1 MSPQCIPVDSDIPTK
16 TPVVKEFLFW
26 LTHKAGP
33 KQCNSQCKIPFK
45 CVLIEPG
52 DNTWKHVQRC
62 VPATETGPRRVRLC
76 SSVCVCVF
84 LPSLKCA
91 LGLCVSMHMN
101 VFPLCGCLLFL
112 AEQSEMSKADKFQ
125 KDEEKAEI
133 ECARTNSA
141 MLF

>member
-1 MSPQCIPVDSDIPTK
+1 M
-16 TPVVKEFLFW
+16 
-26 LTHKAGP
+26 
-33 KQCNSQCKIPFK
+33 CKGVCLLLRPDQEE
-45 CVLIEPG
+45 CVCA
-52 DNTWKHVQRC
+52 H
-62 VPATETGPRRVRLC
+62 LC
-76 SSVCVCVF
+76 VCVCVF

>member
-1 MSPQCIPVDSDIPTK
+1 
-16 TPVVKEFLFW
+16 
-26 LTHKAGP
+26 
-33 KQCNSQCKIPFK
+33 
-45 CVLIEPG
+45 
-52 DNTWKHVQRC
+52 
-62 VPATETGPRRVRLC
+62 
-76 SSVCVCVF
+76 
-84 LPSLKCA
+84 
-91 LGLCVSMHMN
+91 MN